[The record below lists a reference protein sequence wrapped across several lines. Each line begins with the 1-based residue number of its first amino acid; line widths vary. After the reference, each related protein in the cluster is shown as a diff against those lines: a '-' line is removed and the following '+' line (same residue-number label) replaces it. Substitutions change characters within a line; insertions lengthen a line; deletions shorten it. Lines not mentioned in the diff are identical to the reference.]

1 MLGSARYLFPCLS
14 DVRTFGMMDRQN
26 SLHNSI
32 SRSQSD
38 IYHFPITLKITN
50 IKSMAVVIFLTI
62 LHGISDF
69 ISVLLGRSEEIQHVD
84 WSYGKPGSGT
94 RKKPK
99 ACELY

>member
-1 MLGSARYLFPCLS
+1 
-14 DVRTFGMMDRQN
+14 
-26 SLHNSI
+26 
-32 SRSQSD
+32 
-38 IYHFPITLKITN
+38 
-50 IKSMAVVIFLTI
+50 MAVVIFLTI

>member
-1 MLGSARYLFPCLS
+1 
-14 DVRTFGMMDRQN
+14 MMDRQN